1 MYLLAVCSVLA
12 GYDANFHG
20 SRRTDLLKQVWSK
33 AESKFRA
40 SEKKEERLLK
50 EKEQIRKERAE
61 KLNRLRAQRLGIKT
75 PSEP

>member
-1 MYLLAVCSVLA
+1 
-12 GYDANFHG
+12 
-20 SRRTDLLKQVWSK
+20 LKQVWSK